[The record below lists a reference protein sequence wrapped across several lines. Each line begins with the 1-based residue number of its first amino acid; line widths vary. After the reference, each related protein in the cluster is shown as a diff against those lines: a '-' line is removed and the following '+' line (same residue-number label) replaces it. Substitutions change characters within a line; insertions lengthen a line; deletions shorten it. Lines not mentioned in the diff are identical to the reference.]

1 YGVLNR
7 ARAAGGCAPQLDLLL
22 LLAADQSTG
31 AARLGQEERR
41 TEAACPHDPTP
52 AWLVGQS
59 QLRML
64 DLHLETPPPPPTAD
78 PVAVTALRASAAT
91 FGHLATEYPR
101 DVAVLTGLG
110 DSYLRAGTYLRSS
123 EPFTARQNFMAAI
136 AAYNRAAALG
146 GERNAAPGVARALI
160 GL

>member
-1 YGVLNR
+1 NLANTLVGYGTGNTGNPYGVYYPYRYPPLETVLDNAPPASFASGATALGAALTALAAQPQSTATVTPINNAGPAAYGVLNG

-78 PVAVTALRASAAT
+78 PV
-91 FGHLATEYPR
+91 
-101 DVAVLTGLG
+101 
-110 DSYLRAGTYLRSS
+110 
-123 EPFTARQNFMAAI
+123 
-136 AAYNRAAALG
+136 
-146 GERNAAPGVARALI
+146 
-160 GL
+160 